1 MVVVTF
7 FRRLNP
13 DHLNEPIQFGGV
25 TVRIKIGILVVI
37 LMLGVMFA
45 SELMVSFAQTTDAEI
60 QKLVD
65 DRIRERNEKLDQR
78 SEFIDRWLTVL
89 GIVVAFF
96 GVVIPILIALAA
108 MFSLKKFQELETKA
122 RNIIDKIETDAQKSK
137 NDVRKILADSE
148 KYSGAI
154 KEKWSQVNNVPDESS
169 AKIIPNPEEETAEI
183 IQEISKKPDSS
194 AINKKDITEA
204 YKLQQDGKIHEAIEK
219 WRAIADTAQG
229 TDDELAAMVWACLS
243 DLYFRKF
250 DDNQT
255 ISDFDKAQALSAL
268 DKAIELKPDFAEA
281 YSLRGTVKFSLD
293 ADHEAIDDY
302 DEAIRLKSDNARSYH
317 GRGLVKYFLGE
328 YQDAVS
334 DCDKVIHLTSN
345 SGIARKLRG
354 DANTGLG
361 NYEEALADYDK
372 AIDYDQDN
380 AEAYLGRANV
390 KVLLGQYE
398 AAINDIDKTIDLE
411 GDHAKAH
418 ALRGTMKLSLGK
430 IDEAVTD
437 FQTALDLAIQ
447 QGHFELKTYLER
459 QLQELNN
466 ATR

>member
-1 MVVVTF
+1 M
-7 FRRLNP
+7 
-13 DHLNEPIQFGGV
+13 
-25 TVRIKIGILVVI
+25 RIKIGILVVI

-108 MFSLKKFQELETKA
+108 MFSLKKFQKLETEA
-122 RNIIDKIETDAQKSK
+122 RSIIDKIESDAQKFK

-250 DDNQT
+250 DNNQT
-255 ISDFDKAQALSAL
+255 TSDFDKARALSAL

-281 YSLRGTVKFSLD
+281 YNLRGMVKFSLD
-293 ADHEAIDDY
+293 ADREAIDDY
-302 DEAIRLKSDNARSYH
+302 NKAIGLKGENAKSYH
-317 GRGLVKYFLGE
+317 GLALAKYFLEE
-328 YQDAVS
+328 YKDAVS
-334 DCDKVIHLTSN
+334 DCDKAIYLKSDSAITH
-345 SGIARKLRG
+345 KLRG

-372 AIDYDQDN
+372 AIALNHDY
-380 AEAYLGRANV
+380 AEAYLGRADV
-390 KVLLGQYE
+390 KVLLPQYN
-398 AAINDIDKTIDLE
+398 AAIIDYDKMIELKK
-411 GDHAKAH
+411 DHAKAY
-418 ALRGTMKLSLGK
+418 ALRGTIKLHLGR
-430 IDEAVTD
+430 IDEAILD

-447 QGHFELKTYLER
+447 QGHFELKIYLER